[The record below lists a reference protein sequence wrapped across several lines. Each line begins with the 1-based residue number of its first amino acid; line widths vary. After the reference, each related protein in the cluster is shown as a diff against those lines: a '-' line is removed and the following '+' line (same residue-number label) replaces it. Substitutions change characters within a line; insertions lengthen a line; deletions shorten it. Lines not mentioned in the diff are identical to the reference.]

1 MNKLISV
8 LHGRMSLVSASG
20 LIGSTKEYMYR
31 GIQQLPLIMALT
43 SFMLTITT
51 GSIAQCLL
59 FFGLAIVIPVFTLGC
74 KSSIGYVVE
83 KLMPNKKDQL
93 NRSLVD
99 VCKIIPVPDEFKKLD
114 YYTFGTKENTS
125 VAPSYWITSIGFIFG
140 FFLSNGNETLN
151 VPMVQGGDPVGHEQ
165 RYTQAGHILFATCIF
180 FSLIIIAR
188 FYYMGDC
195 EGVGVFGK
203 VIGIVCGLASMG
215 IGSAMYYISRS
226 CGARSSDLFGVL
238 SKLMPASAM
247 SPSPTVCM
255 ASVN

>member
-1 MNKLISV
+1 MSKLISV

-51 GSIAQCLL
+51 GSIAHCLL
-59 FFGLAIVIPVFTLGC
+59 FFGLAFIIPAFTFGFR
-74 KSSIGYVVE
+74 SFIQFVVN
-83 KLMPNKKDQL
+83 KLMPDKKDQL
-93 NRSLVD
+93 NRSIVD
-99 VCKIIPVPDEFKKLD
+99 VCRVIPVPDSFKKVE
-114 YYTFGTKENTS
+114 YYTFGTQANTS
-125 VAPSYWITSIGFIFG
+125 VAPSFWITSVGFMFG
-140 FFLSNGNETLN
+140 YFISNGFDTLS

-165 RYTQAGHILFATCIF
+165 RYTQATHILISTFIF
-180 FSLIIIAR
+180 FLLIILAR

-195 EGVGVFGK
+195 EGVGLFGK
-203 VIGIVCGLASMG
+203 TIGIVFGLASFG
-215 IGSAMYYISRS
+215 LGGALYSLSKA

-247 SPSPTVCM
+247 SPTPTACI
-255 ASVN
+255 AS

>member
-20 LIGSTKEYMYR
+20 LIGGAKEYIYR

-43 SFMLTITT
+43 TFMLSITT
-51 GSIAQCLL
+51 GSIAHSML
-59 FFGLAIVIPVFTLGC
+59 FVGLAFIMPAFTLVL
-74 KSSIGYVVE
+74 KILIDFAVT
-83 KLMPNKKDQL
+83 KLMPDKKDQL

-99 VCKIIPVPDEFKKLD
+99 VCRVIPVPDSFKKID
-114 YYTFGTKENTS
+114 YYTFGTQANTS
-125 VAPSYWITSIGFIFG
+125 VAPSFWITSIGFMFG
-140 FFLSNGNETLN
+140 YFISNGFDTLS

-165 RYTQAGHILFATCIF
+165 RYTQATHILIATFIF
-180 FSLIIIAR
+180 FILIVVAR

-195 EGVGVFGK
+195 EGVGLFGK
-203 VIGIVCGLASMG
+203 TIGVVCGLASLG
-215 IGSAMYYISRS
+215 IGATLYSISKA

-247 SPSPTVCM
+247 APTPTACI
-255 ASVN
+255 AS